1 MSDENTRKTCSF
13 EVCCTCKNICCQDAK
28 PPLTQ
33 KRQKIIKDYLKKQK
47 LHIEKPFSRESY
59 SFPSVDKFGIC
70 LFYNKKTGKCR
81 VHPVK
86 PETCR
91 AGPVTFDINLQ
102 TGKVEWYLKTPE
114 VCALVEQL
122 RENRVLIR
130 EYFEVARREL
140 LELICELDVAALQ
153 ALMKIEEPQTVKI
166 GEDYLPRE
174 VMEKLL
180 K

>member
-1 MSDENTRKTCSF
+1 M
-13 EVCCTCKNICCQDAK
+13 
-28 PPLTQ
+28 
-33 KRQKIIKDYLKKQK
+33 
-47 LHIEKPFSRESY
+47 
-59 SFPSVDKFGIC
+59 
-70 LFYNKKTGKCR
+70 
-81 VHPVK
+81 HPVK